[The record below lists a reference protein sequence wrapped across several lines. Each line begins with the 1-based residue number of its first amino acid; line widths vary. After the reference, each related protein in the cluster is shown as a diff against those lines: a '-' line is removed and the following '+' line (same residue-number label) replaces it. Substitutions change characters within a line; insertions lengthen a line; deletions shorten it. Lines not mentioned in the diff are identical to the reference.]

1 MEEQRFNP
9 LDLEPDVAIGI
20 GLPLAN
26 PTAGDKDT
34 PIAASIETA
43 EMDVAPSK
51 KVGGVFNQT
60 YTTLEQIKSNLKN
73 LVLTNPGERFYHP
86 NFGVGVQGL
95 LFQNIT
101 PSVLTRLQDTIVEQV
116 GFWLPYVT
124 IKDIVT
130 DVSEVDSNKVRIQID
145 YIIYENDLDLQSVVI
160 FS

>member
-101 PSVLTRLQDTIVEQV
+101 PSVLTRL
-116 GFWLPYVT
+116 LPYVT